1 MLYLI
6 PLCSTINRHGA
17 LTLTH
22 LPFSHTS
29 PPAHSTPFP
38 HPSQPVMDGPTATQH
53 IRALGY
59 AGQIFGVT
67 GNALQS
73 DVDVFMR
80 AGATA
85 VLPKPLDMARFRAS
99 LRPLGEG

>member
-1 MLYLI
+1 
-6 PLCSTINRHGA
+6 
-17 LTLTH
+17 
-22 LPFSHTS
+22 
-29 PPAHSTPFP
+29 
-38 HPSQPVMDGPTATQH
+38 MDGPTATQH

-59 AGQIFGVT
+59 TGPIFGVT